1 MKTLFLLPILLLSL
15 ISCSSE
21 EHSDLVEREG
31 LYYEYL
37 SDTPFTGDNIVYHD
51 NGDLSHKCYFN
62 NGEMQGECV
71 SYWENGHLYMKG
83 NYKNNKREGDWV
95 SYWENGQLTYKGNYN
110 GGKQEGKWVSYLSDG
125 TVDEE
130 WTGTFKNGER
140 ITD

>member
-1 MKTLFLLPILLLSL
+1 
-15 ISCSSE
+15 
-21 EHSDLVEREG
+21 
-31 LYYEYL
+31 
-37 SDTPFTGDNIVYHD
+37 
-51 NGDLSHKCYFN
+51 
-62 NGEMQGECV
+62 MQGECV